1 MFRTLMICAIVAFAP
16 MSLAAPAPAP
26 SPATALAAGETVTME
41 VKGLVC
47 DFCARSLEKVFLKKA
62 KAQTVKVDLDHGLVT
77 VVMARA
83 GALSDAQAKKLIT
96 DSGFNLV
103 KITRVSAPT

>member
-1 MFRTLMICAIVAFAP
+1 MLRTLLMTAAIVLAPAAFAAP
-16 MSLAAPAPAP
+16 PPPAAGAV
-26 SPATALAAGETVTME
+26 SGGETVTME

-62 KAQTVKVDLDHGLVT
+62 KASAVKVDLDNGLVT
-77 VVMARA
+77 VVTPKP

-103 KITRVSAPT
+103 KITRAATPS

>member
-1 MFRTLMICAIVAFAP
+1 MFRTLMIAAALVWAP
-16 MSLAAPAPAP
+16 AAMAAPPAP
-26 SPATALAAGETVTME
+26 PAASVAAGETVTME

-62 KAQTVKVDLDHGLVT
+62 KASAVKVDLDHGLVT
-77 VVMARA
+77 VVMPKP

-103 KITRVSAPT
+103 KITRAATPS